1 MKNDAGPKAVST
13 ARETGS
19 GLGNPP
25 APGIEP
31 DLDGAFADDGVDL
44 SLIRW
49 MLRLSP
55 TERLQAAQDLI
66 DAAWAL
72 RTDSEA

>member
-13 ARETGS
+13 AREIDS